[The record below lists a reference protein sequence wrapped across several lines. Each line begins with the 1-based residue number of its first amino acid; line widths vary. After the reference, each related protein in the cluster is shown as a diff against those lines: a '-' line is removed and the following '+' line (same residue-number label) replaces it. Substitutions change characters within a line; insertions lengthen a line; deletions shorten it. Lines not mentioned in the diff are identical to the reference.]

1 MSMTAITITSV
12 GVLIILGRGPLLFA
26 PAATQALYLRWLGS
40 TLILRA
46 YGIVILLLAAVVIW
60 LIMHEHG
67 TAAQL
72 VHGFGWFFAVLCVVL
87 LIPFPGPIGRWGR
100 ESGNDLHRC
109 PARHGAAFGTGG
121 RLARLV
127 WFNPKSLI

>member
-72 VHGFGWFFAVLCVVL
+72 VHAFGWFFAVLCVVL
-87 LIPFPGPIGRWGR
+87 LIPFPGPIGRWGAGIWQR
-100 ESGNDLHRC
+100 FT
-109 PARHGAAFGTGG
+109 PGALRGMGLLSVLVGG
-121 RLARLV
+121 WLV
-127 WFNPKSLI
+127 WFGLTLSP